1 MGPIGMYIE
10 IRKVEFINKG
20 AELMLLAI
28 LDQMRDRYPDATFT
42 TATTHAAG
50 QLPFERV
57 VGCGMHPK
65 FSHRL
70 LGRDMGGDLLGLM
83 PRRFRERYGLV
94 VESEVDVVI
103 DASGYS
109 YGDPFSPRRVTE
121 LARAAA
127 RWKRQGKKLI
137 LMPQAFGPF
146 SRRETRGAM
155 RRVIDLADL
164 VFARERRSM
173 EYLVEFA
180 GERENI
186 AVYPDFTILVE
197 GELPAV
203 FDPDRHRVALIPNSQ
218 MLAKTSTEE
227 SDRYIPFMQAAL
239 ARLVERC
246 AAPFILIHESQRDRE
261 LADRIRL
268 RHPATPVLQVESA
281 RAIKGVIGA
290 SRATIGSRFHGLVS
304 AVSQG
309 VPSLATGWSH
319 KYAELF
325 EEYGCPQQ
333 VLPLDLSDRL
343 LRTAIDGLLDDTTY
357 DGRRALLLARAEE
370 ILPQV
375 HSMWERI
382 FSTIER

>member
-1 MGPIGMYIE
+1 MYIE

-28 LDQMRDRYPDATFT
+28 LDQMRERYQDAVFT
-42 TATTHAAG
+42 SATTHAGG
-50 QLPFERV
+50 QLPFDRV
-57 VGCGMHPK
+57 VGCGMYPK

-70 LGRDMGGDLLGLM
+70 LGRDLGGDLLGLI
-83 PRRFRERYGLV
+83 PRRFRERYGLI

-137 LMPQAFGPF
+137 LLPQAFGPF
-146 SRRETRGAM
+146 SRRETRRAM
-155 RRVIDLADL
+155 RRVVDLADL

-173 EYLVEFA
+173 EYLVELA

-186 AVYPDFTILVE
+186 AVYPDFTILVD
-197 GELPAV
+197 GELPAA

-227 SDRYIPFMQAAL
+227 SDRYIPFMETVL
-239 ARLVERC
+239 DRLVQKC
-246 AAPFILIHESQRDRE
+246 AAPFILIHESDRDRE
-261 LADRIRL
+261 LADRIRV
-268 RHPATPVLQVESA
+268 RHPTTPVLQVDSA
-281 RAIKGVIGA
+281 RSIKGVIGA
-290 SRATIGSRFHGLVS
+290 CRATIGSRFHGLVS
-304 AVSQG
+304 ALAQG

-319 KYAELF
+319 KYGELF
-325 EEYGCPQQ
+325 QEYGCPEQ
-333 VLPLDLSDRL
+333 VLSLQISDQALKAAIDRL
-343 LRTAIDGLLDDTTY
+343 IDEKTY
-357 DGRRALLLARAEE
+357 DERTRVLIGKSREMRPLV
-370 ILPQV
+370 Q
-375 HSMWERI
+375 SMWDRI
-382 FSTIER
+382 FAAIEA